1 MAAIRIPVRHRG
13 PLGLVASMTSE
24 RFDALIDCFGPQEG
38 DISTSRVI
46 GAIALAIE
54 DIDEPVMLLD
64 ALIGAWAFGKDADLT
79 QEDAAR
85 EVASSDLLEIGES
98 ERNILIDRLTALF
111 HERVL
116 DLLAHAASVRAEDEY
131 SYCMSRILS
140 DLRPL
145 FDRDEEA
152 SPIAALIRHSL
163 KFDVHIDGRIE
174 SVIVAVND
182 RALNEIASG
191 VERALRKAES
201 LREIAH
207 RAGIQ
212 VVDSEEIH

>member
-13 PLGLVASMTSE
+13 PLGLVASMTLE
-24 RFDALIDCFGPQEG
+24 QFEALVDCFRPQEG

-46 GAIALAIE
+46 GEIALAVE
-54 DIDEPVMLLD
+54 DIDEPVMLFD
-64 ALIGAWAFGKDADLT
+64 ALIGAWAYGKGADLT

-85 EVASSDLLEIGES
+85 DVASSDLLELSEP
-98 ERNILIDRLTALF
+98 ERNILIDRLTTLF
-111 HERVL
+111 HERVM
-116 DLLAHAASVRAEDEY
+116 DLFAHAASVRAEDEY
-131 SYCMSRILS
+131 SYCTSRILS

-145 FDRDEEA
+145 FASDEEA

-174 SVIVAVND
+174 SVVIAVND
-182 RALNEIASG
+182 RALNDIASG
-191 VERALRKAES
+191 VERALKKAES
-201 LREIAH
+201 LRDIAH
-207 RAGIQ
+207 KAGIQ